1 MGLAEIAEPLDE
13 RVEIDPGPVHTRK
26 DIFGKA
32 LDAYMKVPADLGM
45 AYRGPQARVPT
56 GRADQ
61 VN

>member
-45 AYRGPQARVPT
+45 AIEDRKQGFRQVARIK
-56 GRADQ
+56 
-61 VN
+61 